1 MHEHSLSVLSILGG
15 FQSALKMATM
25 RVDVKLNS
33 TSLLPN
39 PMLPPIFLLELRFH
53 RYCRRLFR
61 NLQGESIQLR
71 PVAPTSAFLFE
82 IHSHDLVSEQPC
94 KSHLYY
100 LFSSINLDEPV
111 RDFLAYHIACFLV
124 LMANQQPFLGRHV
137 VADTDMTLEYLIAGD
152 PIGRTMIVDEEPREV
167 VPRGASTSALNKLK
181 KQRFF
186 AKKTGDSDELSD
198 DCVICL
204 EGLSGSREALTKMT
218 CNHIFH
224 ERCIFGWLKVQ
235 NSCPTCRRELED

>member
-1 MHEHSLSVLSILGG
+1 
-15 FQSALKMATM
+15 MATM
-25 RVDVKLNS
+25 IVDVKLNS

-39 PMLPPIFLLELRFH
+39 PMVSPIFLLELRFH

-61 NLQGESIQLR
+61 NLQGELIELR

-94 KSHLYY
+94 KSHLYD

-124 LMANQQPFLGRHV
+124 LMANEQPFLGRHV
-137 VADTDMTLEYLIAGD
+137 VLDTDMTLEYLIAGD

-181 KQRFF
+181 KQSFF
-186 AKKTGDSDELSD
+186 AKKSGDSDELSD

-204 EGLSGSREALTKMT
+204 EGLSGCREALTKMT

-224 ERCIFGWLKVQ
+224 ERCIFGWLEVQ

>member
-1 MHEHSLSVLSILGG
+1 
-15 FQSALKMATM
+15 
-25 RVDVKLNS
+25 
-33 TSLLPN
+33 
-39 PMLPPIFLLELRFH
+39 MLPPISLLELRLH
-53 RYCRRLFR
+53 RYCRRLLR
-61 NLQGESIQLR
+61 NLQGESIELR

-94 KSHLYY
+94 KSHLDY

-111 RDFLAYHIACFLV
+111 RDFLAYHIARFLV
-124 LMANQQPFLGRHV
+124 LMANEQPFLGRHV
-137 VADTDMTLEYLIAGD
+137 VADTDVILEYLIVRD
-152 PIGRTMIVDEEPREV
+152 PIDRTMVVDEEPREV

-186 AKKTGDSDELSD
+186 AKKSGDGDELSD

-218 CNHIFH
+218 CNHTFH